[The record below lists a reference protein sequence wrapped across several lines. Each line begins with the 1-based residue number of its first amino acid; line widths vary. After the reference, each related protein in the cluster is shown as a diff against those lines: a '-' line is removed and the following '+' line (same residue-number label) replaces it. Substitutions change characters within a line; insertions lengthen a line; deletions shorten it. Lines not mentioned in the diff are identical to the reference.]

1 MQRLLLM
8 AIVIPVVLAAVRP
21 AVHPSLEWWTTD
33 SLSKTRPYDRAPE
46 TTKNPAQLYA
56 SRNEFESFQAIFRA
70 EGQNIQGADVE
81 ISDLKNPS
89 GGQISKAN
97 VTIYFERY
105 LELPQPSSIEGEAGE
120 WPDPL
125 IPRIDRY
132 AKQKR
137 NAFPFN
143 LTGGRNQPIWIE
155 VYVPP
160 QTPPG
165 NYQGNVAFQIG
176 GKTEANIPLS
186 VKVWD
191 FTLPST
197 SSFPTTFGF
206 NGVTA
211 VRQHLG
217 KYTTDADVKR
227 FTALY
232 RKAALWHRISLHGGS
247 MVPPRFSFYGTNIDV
262 DWTDYDAELSPFL
275 DGKAILPGEPLYG
288 AKSTAVGMRTPPTLN
303 TDEQKILYWKAL
315 ATYFRERG
323 WFSRLFNY
331 LLDEPKPENFDD
343 VFHEAQLVHKADG
356 QIRNLVTAPLHK
368 EWSGAIDIWTPLIN
382 CFEWKPRHGAFCNQ
396 MVSRA
401 GYEGE
406 IAKGADLWWY
416 QSCASHGCSIVGGDY
431 YRGWP
436 SYMIDAGGV
445 SNRIM
450 PWLAWKYDIRGE
462 LYYNIDEMYSRGKDA
477 WDDVYLFGGNG
488 DGTLVYPGRPKNIG
502 GTTDI
507 PIETIRL
514 KLIREGLEDYEY
526 LTLLA
531 RHEDASTVKTLVN
544 MLVTNT
550 YTFDKDPAKLFEV
563 RRIIGEQLDGLE

>member
-1 MQRLLLM
+1 MQRLLLLAM
-8 AIVIPVVLAAVRP
+8 VIPIVLTAVRP
-21 AVHPSLEWWTTD
+21 AAQPSLEWWTTD
-33 SLSKTRPYDRAPE
+33 SLSKIRPHDKAPE
-46 TTKNPAQLYA
+46 SSKNPVELTA

-70 EGQNIQGADVE
+70 EGQSLRGADVE
-81 ISDLKNPS
+81 ISDLTNLT
-89 GGQISKAN
+89 GDHISKGD

-105 LELPQPSSIEGEAGE
+105 LNLPQPSSIEGAAGE

-132 AKQKR
+132 ARQKR
-137 NAFPFN
+137 NAFPFD
-143 LTGGRNQPIWIE
+143 LTSGRNQPIWVE

-160 QTPPG
+160 ETPPG
-165 NYQGNVAFQIG
+165 TYKGNVTLKVQ
-176 GKTEANIPLS
+176 GKTEATIPVSL
-186 VKVWD
+186 KVWN

-217 KYTTDADVKR
+217 KFTTDADVRR
-227 FTALY
+227 FTTLY
-232 RKAALWHRISLHGGS
+232 RKLALWHRISLHGGS
-247 MVPPRFSFYGTNIDV
+247 MMPPPFTFDGPNIDV
-262 DWTDYDAELSPFL
+262 DWTAHDAELSPFL

-315 ATYFRERG
+315 ATYFRAKG

-331 LLDEPKPENFDD
+331 LLDEPKPENFAA
-343 VFHEAQLVHKADG
+343 VLHEARLVHKADS

-382 CFEWKPRHGAFCNQ
+382 CFERKPRSGTFCNP
-396 MVSRA
+396 MVNRSE
-401 GYEGE
+401 YEEE
-406 IAKGADLWWY
+406 IANGAELWWY

-436 SYMIDAGGV
+436 SYMIDTDGV

-477 WDDVYLFGGNG
+477 WNDVYLFGGNG

-502 GTTDI
+502 GTIDI
-507 PIETIRL
+507 PIESIRL
-514 KLIREGLEDYEY
+514 KLIREGLQDYEY
-526 LTLLA
+526 LTLFA
-531 RHEDASTVKTLVN
+531 RHAGPSKAKALVN
-544 MLVTNT
+544 MLVTNA
-550 YTFDKDPAKLFEV
+550 YTFDKNPAELLEV
-563 RRIIGEQLDGLE
+563 RRTIGEQLDQLE

>member
-1 MQRLLLM
+1 MQRFLLL
-8 AIVIPVVLAAVRP
+8 AIVIPLAFKAVRP
-21 AVHPSLEWWTTD
+21 TAQSSFEWWTTD
-33 SLSKTRPYDRAPE
+33 SLSKIRPDDKAPE
-46 TTKNPAQLYA
+46 TAKNPAQLYA
-56 SRNEFESFQAIFRA
+56 SRNEFESFQVIFRA
-70 EGQNIQGADVE
+70 EGQNIQGADMEV
-81 ISDLKNPS
+81 SDLKNPR
-89 GGQISKAN
+89 GGQIPKAN
-97 VTIYFERY
+97 ITIYFERY
-105 LELPQPSSIEGEAGE
+105 LDLPQPSSIDGAAGE

-132 AKQKR
+132 AKEKR
-137 NAFPFN
+137 NAFPFS
-143 LTGGRNQPIWIE
+143 LTSGRNQPIWIE
-155 VYVPP
+155 VYVPR

-165 NYQGNVAFQIG
+165 NYEGNLAFQIH
-176 GKTEANIPLS
+176 GKTKANIPLTLR
-186 VKVWD
+186 VWN

-206 NGVTA
+206 NGLTA

-217 KYTTDADVKR
+217 KYTSDADIRR

-247 MVPPRFSFYGTNIDV
+247 MVPPRFSFEGTRINV

-275 DGKAILPGEPLYG
+275 DGNAIPSDEPLYG
-288 AKSTAVGMRTPPTLN
+288 AKATTVGMRTPPSLK
-303 TDEQKILYWKAL
+303 DDQQKLLYWKAL
-315 ATYFRERG
+315 ATHFRYRG

-331 LLDEPKPENFDD
+331 LRDEPKPENFDE
-343 VFHEAQLVHKADG
+343 VLHEAQLVHKADS

-382 CFEWKPRHGAFCNQ
+382 CFEWKPWSQGFCIP
-396 MVSRA
+396 MVSRS
-401 GYEGE
+401 GYEEE

-436 SYMIDAGGV
+436 SYMIDASGV

-462 LYYNIDEMYSRGKDA
+462 LYYNIDEMYSRPNDA
-477 WDDVYLFGGNG
+477 WNDVYLFGGNG
-488 DGTLVYPGRPKNIG
+488 DGTLVYPGRPSNIG

-507 PIETIRL
+507 PIESIRL
-514 KLIREGLEDYEY
+514 KIIRDGLEDYEY
-526 LTLLA
+526 LRLLA
-531 RHEDASTVKTLVN
+531 RHADAPAVKSLVD

-550 YTFDKDPAKLFEV
+550 YTFQKDPAKLYEV
-563 RRIIGEQLDGLE
+563 RRKIGEQLDQVE

>member
-1 MQRLLLM
+1 MQRLLLLTV
-8 AIVIPVVLAAVRP
+8 VIPLAFTAVRS
-21 AVHPSLEWWTTD
+21 AESPSFEWWTAD
-33 SLSKTRPYDRAPE
+33 SLSKIRPDDRPPE
-46 TTKNPAQLYA
+46 NAKNPAQLYA

-70 EGQNIQGADVE
+70 EGQNIQAADIE
-81 ISDLKNPS
+81 ISDLKSPG
-89 GGQISKAN
+89 GGQIPKTN
-97 VTIYFERY
+97 VMVYFERY
-105 LELPQPSSIEGEAGE
+105 LDLPQPSSIEGAAGE
-120 WPDPL
+120 WPDAL

-132 AKQKR
+132 EKEKR

-143 LTGGRNQPIWIE
+143 LTRGRNQPIWIE

-165 NYQGNVAFQIG
+165 NYDGSLIFQIN
-176 GKTEANIPLS
+176 GKNEANIPLRL
-186 VKVWD
+186 KVWN

-217 KYTTDADVKR
+217 KYTNDADVKR

-247 MVPPRFSFYGTNIDV
+247 MAPPSFNFTGNHIDV
-262 DWTDYDAELSPFL
+262 DWTDSDAELAPFL
-275 DGKAILPGEPLYG
+275 DGNAIRSDEPLYG
-288 AKSTAVGMRTPPTLN
+288 AKATTVGMRTPASVN
-303 TDEQKILYWKAL
+303 SDEQKILYWKAL
-315 ATYFRERG
+315 ATHFRDKG

-331 LLDEPKPENFDD
+331 LLDEPKPESFND
-343 VFHEAQLVHKADG
+343 VLHEAELVHQADG

-382 CFEWKPRHGAFCNQ
+382 CFERKPWFGDFCEP
-396 MVSRA
+396 MVNRSA
-401 GYEGE
+401 YEE
-406 IAKGADLWWY
+406 EMANGADLWWY
-416 QSCASHGCSIVGGDY
+416 QSCASHGCAIVGGDY
-431 YRGWP
+431 HRGWP
-436 SYMIDAGGV
+436 SYMIDADGV

-488 DGTLVYPGRPKNIG
+488 DGTLVYPGRPTKHRRQNG
-502 GTTDI
+502 YSHRKHSSQDHSRRAR
-507 PIETIRL
+507 RL
-514 KLIREGLEDYEY
+514 
-526 LTLLA
+526 
-531 RHEDASTVKTLVN
+531 
-544 MLVTNT
+544 
-550 YTFDKDPAKLFEV
+550 
-563 RRIIGEQLDGLE
+563 